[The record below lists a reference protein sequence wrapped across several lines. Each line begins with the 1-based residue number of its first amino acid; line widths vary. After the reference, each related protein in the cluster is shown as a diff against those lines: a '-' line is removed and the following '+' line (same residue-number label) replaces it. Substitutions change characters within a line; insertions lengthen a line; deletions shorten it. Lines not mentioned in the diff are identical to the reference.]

1 MVTLERTANVNL
13 QTHVLRIKKYCM
25 VIVRNLSKMRMRQ
38 KLACWQQILTTLGTS
53 SMSEQEWNTIFK
65 GFLDSWLNPYCIQ
78 TSCDP
83 SIPLRREF
91 LVRPRKALQGN
102 QTGSVATIPESAV
115 FLEPTSSTKF
125 PPCEASSSIK
135 SRDTVVNSTGC
146 DSGNRERSSS
156 VSNKNSTYK
165 NPGESEYAKIWKQG
179 KRHSTVS
186 SYKARISK
194 RRDSK
199 RRPHTCEPVGK
210 SRESSVCARNEY
222 VFKCRK
228 ASPHA
233 PDLSTIKTKDSC
245 ASPDV
250 LVLNSKNSAS
260 KSTQRR
266 NSFGPT
272 QDYKASSDKIIK
284 RRNTCVPTGTPQY
297 LKLKTGKG
305 HNSGDKHKP
314 SIRGNESKESSDDCD
329 DQMPLSKWLLKINR
343 DKPKALDLP
352 HKIELTQTFCSPAP
366 EQVKRKRGRPTNNKK
381 TQPPREPSLKTN
393 FTGQGKHSAELLTI
407 KPKSETTQAKQ
418 LRNFAQKQPKQ
429 QKQRLKAP
437 HQKKTASLQLRKGKQ
452 CMLEKISQQAK
463 NFHKASGQQKPST
476 SQVHRNPP
484 PKKMRNNG
492 VKSISAKTLMP
503 AHMPQTAINLK
514 CSEIDGPVEKD
525 LGQKIDSTYGS
536 PNYRYDVLYEHNY
549 NMFGDEDNFRRA
561 QDYAPNKMD
570 VDQPLVDA
578 IKLSSPVGGEGAS
591 VELKHDDVYD
601 IPMEI
606 FREVEEIDRCL
617 ENLNNKTPSE
627 IDTQIVHTS
636 EFFDNLT
643 RPSTAEVDKSDLM
656 DLLMRGNE
664 ELDYEDDD
672 DDVLSMAASWDGL
685 DDEILAELEP
695 IDKTTEQILNP
706 EPSTETLKSI
716 EKEDAHQIQKKK
728 SFRIPKLNAEDLKTQ
743 PSVMR
748 SLYEMEELE
757 KNCKVAVPS
766 PLADPPFAESNR
778 KQRDEATAA
787 RRSREILPV
796 FAPPYRVEPESCTN
810 SPQFIPQV
818 PIPPSGSNL
827 EGVNWIEEVF
837 GIRCMQSVDNR
848 CISFN
853 CDHTMNSLGEVQRR
867 LFRMDEDTLVNFYR
881 QTIRSIF
888 LFQTYY
894 TSFVD
899 IFEFR
904 RLWKH
909 LLIMLADCRL
919 YKSISAPLLVH
930 AYEALYKCGM
940 QKEAVKCIMEYVW
953 LPCKAH
959 KYRDFMLMTLNILC
973 NANWDDY
980 CDKLMKLD
988 QDYNFEIPQKNLITI
1003 LKSSVDRSDKFSNAL
1018 KLITLHPNSIC
1029 TNETIMSILSSTS
1042 KSYRQN
1048 ESTSASQ
1055 GPSGADSGPSSIITT
1070 SVAVQPCPPLRR
1082 HSTGPNFRHSPIAAY
1097 NSNENYSFHF
1107 SNEYSN
1113 NKQ

>member
-1 MVTLERTANVNL
+1 
-13 QTHVLRIKKYCM
+13 M
-25 VIVRNLSKMRMRQ
+25 VIVKISSKMRMRQ
-38 KLACWQQILTTLGTS
+38 KLACWQQILTSLGTS

-91 LVRPRKALQGN
+91 LVRPRKDLQGN
-102 QTGSVATIPESAV
+102 HTGSVATIPESAV
-115 FLEPTSSTKF
+115 FLEPTSSKKF
-125 PPCEASSSIK
+125 PPCEVPSSIK
-135 SRDTVVNSTGC
+135 SRDTVVNSTGS

-156 VSNKNSTYK
+156 VSNKN
-165 NPGESEYAKIWKQG
+165 PGASEYAKIWKQG

-186 SYKARISK
+186 SYKAGISK

-199 RRPHTCEPVGK
+199 LLSTKRRQDTCEPVGR
-210 SRESSVCARNEY
+210 SRESSVCAGNGN
-222 VFKCRK
+222 VFKCRDV
-228 ASPHA
+228 SPHA
-233 PDLSTIKTKDSC
+233 PILSTIQTKDSC

-250 LVLNSKNSAS
+250 LVLNPKNSAS
-260 KSTQRR
+260 KTTERR
-266 NSFGPT
+266 NSFSPT
-272 QDYKASSDKIIK
+272 QDYKAPSDKIIK
-284 RRNTCVPTGTPQY
+284 RRNTCVPTDNPQY

-305 HNSGDKHKP
+305 QNSGDKPKNKQQPKP
-314 SIRGNESKESSDDCD
+314 PPPSKRNNESKESSDDCD
-329 DQMPLSKWLLKINR
+329 DQLPLSKWLLKINR
-343 DKPKALDLP
+343 DKPKALDLS
-352 HKIELTQTFCSPAP
+352 HKIELTHKYCSPAP
-366 EQVKRKRGRPTNNKK
+366 EQVKRKRGRPTHNKK
-381 TQPPREPSLKTN
+381 AQPSRLPSLKTN
-393 FTGQGKHSAELLTI
+393 FTEQGKHSAELLTI
-407 KPKSETTQAKQ
+407 KPRSETTQAKP
-418 LRNFAQKQPKQ
+418 LRNSPKKQPKQ
-429 QKQRLKAP
+429 LKQRLKRP
-437 HQKKTASLQLRKGKQ
+437 HQKKTTLLQLQKLSKTKGKQ
-452 CMLEKISQQAK
+452 SIHEKISQQAK

-476 SQVHRNPP
+476 SQVQRNTPP
-484 PKKMRNNG
+484 NKMRNNG

-514 CSEIDGPVEKD
+514 CSEIHDHVQKD
-525 LGQKIDSTYGS
+525 LGQKIDSTCGS
-536 PNYRYDVLYEHNY
+536 PKYQYNVLYEHNY
-549 NMFGDEDNFRRA
+549 NMFGDEDNFRRP

-601 IPMEI
+601 IPMGI

-627 IDTQIVHTS
+627 IDTQLVHTS
-636 EFFDNLT
+636 EFFENLT
-643 RPSTAEVDKSDLM
+643 RPSTADVGKSELM
-656 DLLMRGNE
+656 DLFMGGNE

-685 DDEILAELEP
+685 DDELEP
-695 IDKTTEQILNP
+695 IEKTAEQILKP
-706 EPSTETLKSI
+706 EPSTETLKPI
-716 EKEDAHQIQKKK
+716 EKEDAPQVQKIK
-728 SFRIPKLNAEDLKTQ
+728 SFRIPKLSAEDLKTH

-748 SLYEMEELE
+748 YLYEMEELE
-757 KNCKVAVPS
+757 KNSKVAVPS
-766 PLADPPFAESNR
+766 SLADPPFAESNR

-787 RRSREILPV
+787 RRSKEILPV
-796 FAPPYRVEPESCTN
+796 FAPPYRVAPESCTN

-818 PIPPSGSNL
+818 PIPTSASNL
-827 EGVNWIEEVF
+827 EDVNWIEEVF

-853 CDHTMNSLGEVQRR
+853 CDHTMRSLGEVQRR
-867 LFRMDEDTLVNFYR
+867 LFRMHEDTLVNLYR
-881 QTIRSIF
+881 QTIRSFF

-904 RLWKH
+904 HLWKH

-1055 GPSGADSGPSSIITT
+1055 GPPGADSGPSSIITP
-1070 SVAVQPCPPLRR
+1070 SAAVQPC
-1082 HSTGPNFRHSPIAAY
+1082 NFRHPPIAAY
-1097 NSNENYSFHF
+1097 NSNENHSFHF

-1113 NKQ
+1113 NKKYHD